1 MEKRTFLK
9 YEKPIITSM
18 VQADN
23 PDRIEY
29 LMKGSLEDGAEA
41 LGMQFCRMKAEY
53 RNKDV
58 YKRLFNSTDL
68 PIYVT
73 NYRVAEN
80 EGKSDDVLAEE
91 LLELAECGATLCDV
105 MGDIFDKC
113 EGELTMDEAAVK
125 KQMDLIKKL
134 HDMGAEVLMS
144 SHILKF
150 TPAERVL
157 EVALEHQRRGADIC
171 KIVTRAETDLEEIEN
186 LRIIA
191 LLKEKLDIPF
201 LYLAGG
207 KCHITRRIGGMLGCC
222 TYLCVHEYDELA
234 TALQPLVSEIKAV
247 RDNLGFIK

>member
-1 MEKRTFLK
+1 
-9 YEKPIITSM
+9 M
-18 VQADN
+18 VQANN
-23 PDRIEY
+23 PDRVEY

-41 LGMQFCRMKAEY
+41 FGMQFCRMKPEF

-58 YKRLFNSTDL
+58 YKRLFNYSER

-80 EGKSDDVLAEE
+80 EGKSDDVLAAE
-91 LLELAECGATLCDV
+91 LVELAECGATLCDV
-105 MGDIFDKC
+105 MGDIYDRC
-113 EGELTMDEAAVK
+113 EGELTMDEVAVE
-125 KQMDLIKKL
+125 KQMALIKKL
-134 HDMGAEVLMS
+134 HDKGAEVLMS

-157 EVALEHQRRGADIC
+157 EVALEHQRRGADIS
-171 KIVTRAETDLEEIEN
+171 KIVTRADSPEEEIEN

-207 KCHITRRIGGMLGCC
+207 ECHITRRIGGMLGCC

-234 TALQPLVSEIKAV
+234 TALQPLVREVKAI
-247 RDNLGFIK
+247 RDDLGFTK

>member
-1 MEKRTFLK
+1 MEKRSFLN
-9 YEKPIITSM
+9 YDKPIITSM

-23 PDRIEY
+23 PDRVEY

-41 LGMQFCRMKAEY
+41 FGMQFCRMKAEY
-53 RNKDV
+53 RNKEV
-58 YKRLFNSTDL
+58 YKRLFNSTNL

-105 MGDIFDKC
+105 MGDTFDKC
-113 EGELTMDEAAVK
+113 EGELTMDEAAVE
-125 KQMDLIKKL
+125 KQMNLIKKL
-134 HDMGAEVLMS
+134 HDKGAEVLMS
-144 SHILKF
+144 SHIVKY

-157 EVALEHQRRGADIC
+157 EVALEHQRRGADIS
-171 KIVTRAETDLEEIEN
+171 KIVTRAENAFEEIEN

-207 KCHITRRIGGMLGCC
+207 ECRITRRIGGMLGCC

-247 RDNLGFIK
+247 RDTLGFT

>member
-1 MEKRTFLK
+1 MKKRTFLN
-9 YEKPIITSM
+9 YEKPTITSM

-29 LMKGSLEDGAEA
+29 LMKKSLEDGAEA
-41 LGMQFCRMKAEY
+41 FGMQFCRMKAEY
-53 RNKDV
+53 RNKEV
-58 YKRLFNSTDL
+58 YERLFNSTNL

-73 NYRVAEN
+73 NYRGAEN
-80 EGKSDDVLAEE
+80 EGKSDDVLAED

-105 MGDIFDKC
+105 MGDTFDKC
-113 EGELTMDEAAVK
+113 EGELTVDEAAVE
-125 KQMDLIKKL
+125 KQMKLIKNL
-134 HDMGAEVLMS
+134 HDKGAEVLMS
-144 SHILKF
+144 SHIVKY

-157 EVALEHQRRGADIC
+157 EVALEHQRRGADIS
-171 KIVTRAETDLEEIEN
+171 KIVTRAENAFEEIEN

-207 KCHITRRIGGMLGCC
+207 ECRITRRIGGMLGCC

-234 TALQPLVSEIKAV
+234 TSLQPLVSEVKAI
-247 RDNLGFIK
+247 RDDLGFTK